1 MLEMGSSKY
10 GSWVPR
16 AQTFAEWLS
25 ERSELPAAPPEL
37 RERWDSRWG
46 RYVSASPRAPQ
57 GRLRVALISA
67 SPIGLGFVHSV
78 LGDDHV
84 EVVGLVTDEVI
95 DLGAKISRK
104 RRIWR
109 HWSEEQCNEYQ
120 ARIELA
126 ALSAGVPVYSGE
138 IKCQTFRDI
147 LASWSPEVIL
157 VYVCG
162 QMIPPYVFGHPPYGT
177 YNFHPSNLTAGEYR
191 GPGPLESAVEDG
203 RHAVPTACH
212 HVDEG
217 FDTGHV
223 VGTGRDTR
231 IVDDEG
237 RHLSIRDI
245 CFALGPEGGRMAR
258 RLLAAIRERREVIH
272 DLDFG

>member
-1 MLEMGSSKY
+1 MDMRVSNGD
-10 GSWVPR
+10 GWVPR

-37 RERWDSRWG
+37 RRRWDSRWG
-46 RYVSASPRAPQ
+46 KYIPASPRAPQ

-67 SPIGLGFVHSV
+67 SPIGLGFVPSV
-78 LGDDHV
+78 LADDGV

-95 DLGAKISRK
+95 DQNARISRR

-109 HWSEEQCNEYQ
+109 HWPDDQCNEYQ

-147 LASWSPEVIL
+147 LALWNPEVLL

-162 QMIPPYVFGHPPYGT
+162 QLIPPDVFGHPPFGT

-191 GPGPLESAVEDG
+191 GPGPLEGAVEDG
-203 RHAVPTACH
+203 RQAVPTACH

-231 IVDDEG
+231 IVDDAG
-237 RHLSIRDI
+237 RHLSLRDI

-258 RLLAAIRERREVIH
+258 RLLAAICERREVINH
-272 DLDFG
+272 LDFM